1 MVIWTRRIE
10 WKEKKMPNRQSTMT
24 PVREENR
31 LARRAPTSGGVA
43 PLRTLQQVADEMD
56 QMMNSFGFGPRWSSA
71 PMWRTAT
78 AGLWAPDVDVYQKDD
93 QLVIK
98 ADLPGL
104 RKEEVSVE
112 VADDSVII
120 QGERKT
126 EHKDEREGYF
136 RSERSHGSF
145 CRVIPLPEGAITD
158 QAKAS
163 FHDGV
168 LEVTLP
174 APPQA
179 TRGRKLEI
187 TEAGKK

>member
-1 MVIWTRRIE
+1 MA
-10 WKEKKMPNRQSTMT
+10 NRQPTMT
-24 PVREENR
+24 P
-31 LARRAPTSGGVA
+31 ARSETGISRRPAADVA
-43 PLRTLQQVADEMD
+43 PHRAWQRIADEMD
-56 QMMNSFGFGPRWSSA
+56 RMMSGFGLAPRWQPAPLWSA
-71 PMWRTAT
+71 SA

-93 QLVIK
+93 QLIIK

-112 VADDSVII
+112 IADDTVTI

-126 EHKDEREGYF
+126 ERQEDREGYF
-136 RSERSHGSF
+136 RSERSYGSF
-145 CRVIPLPEGAITD
+145 CRVIPLPEGAMTD
-158 QAKAS
+158 QAKAN

-179 TRGRKLEI
+179 TKSRKLEI
-187 TEAGKK
+187 TEGTKT

>member
-1 MVIWTRRIE
+1 G
-10 WKEKKMPNRQSTMT
+10 
-24 PVREENR
+24 
-31 LARRAPTSGGVA
+31 L
-43 PLRTLQQVADEMD
+43 D
-56 QMMNSFGFGPRWSSA
+56 PRWA
-71 PMWRTAT
+71 PASIWRTADT
-78 AGLWAPDVDVYQKDD
+78 GLWAPEIDVYQKDD

-104 RKEEVSVE
+104 SKDEVSVE
-112 VADDSVII
+112 IADDAVTI

-126 EHKDEREGYF
+126 EHQEDREGYF
-136 RSERSHGSF
+136 RSERSYGSF
-145 CRVIPLPEGAITD
+145 CRVVPLPEGAMTD

-179 TRGRKLEI
+179 TKSRKLEI
-187 TEAGKK
+187 TAGAKK

>member
-1 MVIWTRRIE
+1 MA
-10 WKEKKMPNRQSTMT
+10 NQQSTIT
-24 PVREENR
+24 PARTETGVPRRTSASITPQRAWQR
-31 LARRAPTSGGVA
+31 L
-43 PLRTLQQVADEMD
+43 ADEMD
-56 QMMNSFGFGPRWSSA
+56 RMMNGFGLAPRWA
-71 PMWRTAT
+71 PQPLWRAAD

-104 RKEEVSVE
+104 RKDEVSVE
-112 VADDSVII
+112 IADDAVTI

-126 EHKDEREGYF
+126 EHREDREGYF
-136 RSERSHGSF
+136 RSERSYGSF
-145 CRVIPLPEGAITD
+145 CRVIPLPEGAMTD
-158 QAKAS
+158 QAKAN

-179 TRGRKLEI
+179 TKSRKLEI
-187 TEAGKK
+187 AEGKT

>member
-1 MVIWTRRIE
+1 
-10 WKEKKMPNRQSTMT
+10 MT
-24 PVREENR
+24 PY
-31 LARRAPTSGGVA
+31 RAFQ
-43 PLRTLQQVADEMD
+43 RIADEMD
-56 QMMNSFGFGPRWSSA
+56 RMMSNVGMGSRWTPS
-71 PMWRTAT
+71 PLWRASDTA
-78 AGLWAPDVDVYQKDD
+78 LWAPDVDVYQKND

-104 RKEEVSVE
+104 RKDDVSVE
-112 VADDSVII
+112 ITDDAVTI

-126 EHKDEREGYF
+126 ENQEDRDGYF
-136 RSERSHGSF
+136 RSERSYGSF
-145 CRVIPLPEGAITD
+145 CRVIPLPEGAIAD

-179 TRGRKLEI
+179 TKARKLEI
-187 TEAGKK
+187 TDMSRK

>member
-1 MVIWTRRIE
+1 MA
-10 WKEKKMPNRQSTMT
+10 NRQSTMT
-24 PVREENR
+24 PAREETGVS
-31 LARRAPTSGGVA
+31 RRTSGTGSIA
-43 PLRTLQQVADEMD
+43 PYRSWQRIADEMD
-56 QMMNSFGFGPRWSSA
+56 RMISGFGLGPGWTPA
-71 PMWRTAT
+71 PIWRGAN
-78 AGLWAPDVDVYQKDD
+78 AGLWAPDIDVFQKDD

-104 RKEEVSVE
+104 RKDEVSVE
-112 VADDSVII
+112 IADDAVTI

-126 EHKDEREGYF
+126 ERQEDREGYF
-136 RSERSHGSF
+136 RSERSYGSF
-145 CRVIPLPEGAITD
+145 CRVIPLPEGAMTD
-158 QAKAS
+158 QAKAN

-179 TRGRKLEI
+179 TKSRKLEI

>member
-1 MVIWTRRIE
+1 
-10 WKEKKMPNRQSTMT
+10 MPNRQSTMT
-24 PVREENR
+24 PVREETGVS
-31 LARRAPTSGGVA
+31 RRTPTAAGIAPHRA
-43 PLRTLQQVADEMD
+43 LQRIADEMD
-56 QMMNSFGFGPRWSSA
+56 RMISGFGLGPRWA
-71 PMWRTAT
+71 PAPVWRA
-78 AGLWAPDVDVYQKDD
+78 ANGGLWAPDIDVYQKDD

-104 RKEEVSVE
+104 RKDEVSVE
-112 VADDSVII
+112 IADDAVTI

-126 EHKDEREGYF
+126 ERQDEREGYF
-136 RSERSHGSF
+136 RSERSYGSF
-145 CRVIPLPEGAITD
+145 CRVIPLPEGAMTD
-158 QAKAS
+158 QAKAN

-179 TRGRKLEI
+179 TKSRKLEI

>member
-1 MVIWTRRIE
+1 MA
-10 WKEKKMPNRQSTMT
+10 NRQSTTT
-24 PVREENR
+24 PAREENGVS
-31 LARRAPTSGGVA
+31 RRAPGAGTIA
-43 PLRTLQQVADEMD
+43 PHRAFQRIADEMD
-56 QMMNSFGFGPRWSSA
+56 RMMSGFGLGPRWMPA
-71 PMWRTAT
+71 PAWRAAD

-104 RKEEVSVE
+104 RKDEVSVE
-112 VADDSVII
+112 IADDAVTI

-126 EHKDEREGYF
+126 ERQDDREGYF
-136 RSERSHGSF
+136 RSERSYGSF
-145 CRVIPLPEGAITD
+145 CRVIPLPDGALTD
-158 QAKAS
+158 QAKAN

-179 TRGRKLEI
+179 TKGRKLEI
-187 TEAGKK
+187 TEAVKK

>member
-1 MVIWTRRIE
+1 
-10 WKEKKMPNRQSTMT
+10 MPNRQSMMT

-31 LARRAPTSGGVA
+31 LARRAATSGGVA
-43 PLRTLQQVADEMD
+43 PFRILQQVADEMD
-56 QMMNSFGFGPRWSSA
+56 RMMSSFSLDPRWSTA
-71 PMWRTAT
+71 PLWRNAA

-104 RKEEVSVE
+104 RKDEVSVE
-112 VADDSVII
+112 IADEFVTI

-136 RSERSHGSF
+136 RSERNYGSF
-145 CRVIPLPEGAITD
+145 CRVVPLPEGAITD

-187 TEAGKK
+187 TEAKK

>member
-1 MVIWTRRIE
+1 
-10 WKEKKMPNRQSTMT
+10 MPNRQSTMT

-43 PLRTLQQVADEMD
+43 PYRTLQQVADEMD
-56 QMMNSFGFGPRWSSA
+56 QMMSSFGLAPRWSSS
-71 PMWRTAT
+71 PIWRNAT
-78 AGLWAPDVDVYQKDD
+78 AGLWAPDVDVYQRED

-104 RKEEVSVE
+104 RKDEVSVE

-126 EHKDEREGYF
+126 ELKDEREGYF

>member
-1 MVIWTRRIE
+1 
-10 WKEKKMPNRQSTMT
+10 MPNRQSTMT
-24 PVREENR
+24 PVREDNR
-31 LARRAPTSGGVA
+31 LAKRVPTSGGVA
-43 PLRTLQQVADEMD
+43 PFRALQQVADEMD
-56 QMMNSFGFGPRWSSA
+56 RMMSSFGLDPRWSTA
-71 PMWRTAT
+71 PMWRNAA

-104 RKEEVSVE
+104 RKDDVSVE
-112 VADDSVII
+112 IADDSVTI
-120 QGERKT
+120 QGERRT

-136 RSERSHGSF
+136 RSERSYGSF

-158 QAKAS
+158 QAKAN

-168 LEVTLP
+168 LEVILP

-187 TEAGKK
+187 TEAAKK